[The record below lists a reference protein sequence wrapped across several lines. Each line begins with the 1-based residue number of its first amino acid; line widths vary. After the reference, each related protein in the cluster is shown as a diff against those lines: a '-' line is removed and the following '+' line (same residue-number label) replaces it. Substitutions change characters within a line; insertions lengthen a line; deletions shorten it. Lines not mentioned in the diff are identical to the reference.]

1 MNNLCIHRIYFSNR
15 QKIIIASYKCFDK
28 TIFYY
33 VFDTN
38 MYIVYKLSIHTYKR
52 YLLFFISNF
61 WKLNV

>member
-38 MYIVYKLSIHTYKR
+38 MYIVYKLSIHYTY
-52 YLLFFISNF
+52 I
-61 WKLNV
+61 